1 MKIEGEKIY
10 DNIEAKEEKQEL
22 EIAERQELEAQEQD
36 KDQHYQLKMVRMKI
50 SMEEKVAKEKLGTE
64 KVKLDTEEKV
74 TTKKEKEKLTE
85 KLPKFELKRFD
96 GNVLN

>member
-10 DNIEAKEEKQEL
+10 DNIQAKEEKQEL

-36 KDQHYQLKMVRMKI
+36 KDQHYQLKMARMKI
-50 SMEEKVAKEKLGTE
+50 SLEEKVAKEKLGTE

-74 TTKKEKEKLTE
+74 TTKKRKGKINRKIT
-85 KLPKFELKRFD
+85 KI
-96 GNVLN
+96 